1 MQRKCC
7 RPLHGPSQSFQ
18 AGSVQS
24 QLIWDKILDSAVD
37 LVFMQVVE
45 DSGLKEPR
53 LTRHP
58 KVQQV
63 IKDLFNSKAPNRD
76 IKPHEIVAYG
86 AAVQAA
92 IVSGQCGQVLLLLNM
107 TPLTPGFKLSEE

>member
-24 QLIWDKILDSAVD
+24 QLIWNKILDSAVD

-45 DSGLKEPR
+45 DSGLKKPR

-63 IKDLFNSKAPNRD
+63 IKDLFNSKAPNRG
-76 IKPHEIVAYG
+76 IKLHEIVAYG
-86 AAVQAA
+86 AAAQAA
-92 IVSGQCGQVLLLLNM
+92 ILSGHGSQVLLLLNM
-107 TPLTPGFKLSEE
+107 TPLTLGVKLSEE